1 MLLWFIA
8 VIAFSFCMRASVLLC
23 VQCNIVKN
31 MAPRRTKMLTKRKN
45 KICRSQN
52 KHNDDYFNEIDKIGD
67 ERWEM
72 DDPSPDIEWL
82 YRGFNKHLF
91 NGALPT
97 DIKVKWSQELGTTAG
112 QYLWFK
118 KIIELNESLLKYRS
132 RRNMVEILLVINT
145 FSSTIDLTHQL
156 TIFIHS
162 TKWFMCTCAT
172 TRHIQIISKW

>member
-1 MLLWFIA
+1 
-8 VIAFSFCMRASVLLC
+8 
-23 VQCNIVKN
+23 
-31 MAPRRTKMLTKRKN
+31 MLTKRKN

-145 FSSTIDLTHQL
+145 FHNWPHTSIDNIYPQHEM
-156 TIFIHS
+156 IHVHVRDDEAHS
-162 TKWFMCTCAT
+162 NHFKMIMHDLNQKTNLNMTV
-172 TRHIQIISKW
+172 